1 LIDILIVFPWKK
13 KSPIDP
19 TMLLKKINFFYFKLI
34 FLIFLDRFDMLIL
47 KIIFL
52 KNILIH
58 FQTKNILKT
67 ITCFLDT
74 AK

>member
-1 LIDILIVFPWKK
+1 LEKK

-47 KIIFL
+47 KIIFFKKYFITFPNKKYF
-52 KNILIH
+52 KNNTLI
-58 FQTKNILKT
+58 QQ
-67 ITCFLDT
+67 
-74 AK
+74 